1 MIVPRNRLLLW
12 VALIVLP
19 FALLGATGPAAAGT
33 ALLAVAA
40 LGIVVAVDGFAARRN
55 LHGLGVELPAIARM
69 SKDRDA
75 KLELRVRNDSQQAR
89 QLRLGL
95 ALPREIESSQ
105 EDLTVALGAASVWSQ
120 VAWPIIPRR
129 RGRYQLDKVYLEASS
144 PLGFWNARRALPA
157 KAEIRV
163 YPNLVAERKKMAAL
177 FLHRGTFGTHAQRQ
191 IGKGH
196 EFEKLREYVS
206 GDSMDDIHWKTTAKR
221 GRPITKVFQIERTQ
235 EVYVVLD
242 VSRLS
247 ARPVQRPGDAQ
258 PAPSLELYLTAA
270 LALGLAAEQQG
281 DLFGLLVF
289 SDKVNSFVR
298 AKNGQAHYNAC
309 RDVLYTVQPQIVS
322 PDYDEVCTYIRLR
335 LRRRTLLIFLTALD
349 NPELSASFVKN
360 VDLIRRQHLV
370 LVNMLQPP
378 GVAPLFSRPD
388 AQTTDDLYER
398 LGGHLFWQN
407 LRELGKVLQ
416 RRGVQFNLLGDERF
430 SADLISQYLRVKQRQ
445 LL

>member
-19 FALLGATGPAAAGT
+19 FALLGATGPAGAALAMG
-33 ALLAVAA
+33 AVAI
-40 LGIVVAVDGFAARRN
+40 LFILVFVDGLAARRN
-55 LHGLGVELPAIARM
+55 LQGLGVELPAIARM
-69 SKDRDA
+69 SKDRGA
-75 KLELRVRNDSQQAR
+75 KLELRVRNDSQR
-89 QLRLGL
+89 PRVLRLGL
-95 ALPREIESSQ
+95 AWPREIESPH
-105 EDLTVALGAASVWSQ
+105 EDLAVSLGADSLWSQ
-120 VAWPIIPRR
+120 VAWTVLPRR
-129 RGRYQLDKVYLEASS
+129 RGRYPLDKVYLETPS

-157 KAEIRV
+157 KSEIRV
-163 YPNLVAERKKMAAL
+163 YPNLYAERKQMAAM

-206 GDSMDDIHWKTTAKR
+206 GDSLDDIHWKTTAKR

-242 VSRLS
+242 ASRLS

-258 PAPSLELYLTAA
+258 AAPSLELYLTAA
-270 LALGLAAEQQG
+270 LSLGLAAEQQG
-281 DLFGLLVF
+281 DLFGLITF
-289 SDKVNSFVR
+289 SDKVGSFVR

-322 PDYDEVCTYIRLR
+322 PDYDEICTFIRLR

-360 VDLIRRQHLV
+360 VELIRRQHLV
-370 LVNMLQPP
+370 LVNMIQPP
-378 GVAPLFSRPD
+378 GVAPLFSRAD
-388 AQTTDDLYER
+388 AHSTDDLYQR

-416 RRGVQFNLLGDERF
+416 RRGVQFNLLKDERF
-430 SADLISQYLRVKQRQ
+430 SADLISQYLKVKQRQ